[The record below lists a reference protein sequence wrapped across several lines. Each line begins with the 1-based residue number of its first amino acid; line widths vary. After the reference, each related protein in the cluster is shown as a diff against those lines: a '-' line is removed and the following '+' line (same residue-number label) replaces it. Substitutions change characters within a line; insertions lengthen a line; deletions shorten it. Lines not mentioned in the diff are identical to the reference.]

1 MQNKKLVVKA
11 VLFGILCAMLI
22 SVAILCVFSAVVL
35 SSGLLPGELTNIIT
49 IASLAVG
56 TFAGGFIAARITK
69 SAVLI
74 VGLVTGFTVFM
85 IITVIGLIKSS
96 ESMTYL
102 TIVRFL
108 STLITGAI
116 GGIIGVNKRDK
127 LSIK

>member
-22 SVAILCVFSAVVL
+22 SIAILCVFSAVVL
-35 SSGLLPGELTNIIT
+35 SSGLLPSELTNIIT
-49 IASLAVG
+49 IAALAVG

-69 SAVLI
+69 SAGLI
-74 VGLVTGFTVFM
+74 VGLITGFTVFM
-85 IITVIGLIKSS
+85 IITVIGLIKST
-96 ESMTYL
+96 ESMTHL
-102 TIVRFL
+102 TIVRFV

-127 LSIK
+127 LRIK